1 MKFIKIGAILLV
13 AIAVFAVII
22 NMDGLLDKNKEGIH
36 RGSEASAP
44 NDTEKQKS
52 NDNTNDI
59 QGYEHLF
66 SIGDQQS
73 NASEPTSPSKPSSSD
88 KPKKK
93 AKKASSARGSQT
105 PAPDATKKGGAPD
118 ATKKDAAPDA
128 TFRSGGA
135 PDAAKK

>member
-1 MKFIKIGAILLV
+1 MKFVKIGAILLV

-22 NMDGLLDKNKEGIH
+22 NMNAP
-36 RGSEASAP
+36 EASAP

-66 SIGDQQS
+66 PIEDKQS
-73 NASEPTSPSKPSSSD
+73 TATEPTSPSKPSSSD

-128 TFRSGGA
+128 TFRGGGA